1 MKIEIK
7 HRYTSEVLFS
17 HKQENNT
24 IAITLQL
31 AIKTD
36 ANLSGANLSDA
47 NLSDANLIGANLSG
61 ANLIGANLSGANL
74 SYANLSGANLI
85 GANLSGANLSGA
97 NLKYCIGNMSIIFSM
112 QLSTWKIAFTKDI
125 LAIGCQQHAIEEWKQ
140 FTDYKINNMDSS
152 ALAWWKEWK
161 DFIFLA
167 IEKSIEE

>member
-47 NLSDANLIGANLSG
+47 NLSDANLIG
-61 ANLIGANLSGANL
+61 
-74 SYANLSGANLI
+74 ANLSGANLI